1 MADLFDNV
9 CTYCKSLSGVECIN
23 NDERCKFREGDDGCK
38 IENITGEVPI
48 LWDDEDRESINKVL
62 AEHHISIENDNGIEN
77 DNDGYS
83 TSQKHYIAKSPIEFM
98 QTLMSKEMF
107 VGFCIGNTVK
117 YLMRAPFKGQLR
129 SDLDKARQYSWWAS
143 LARKGK
149 VVDPS
154 EPVPKDFKTR
164 VFIC

>member
-1 MADLFDNV
+1 MADLFDDV
-9 CTYCKSLSGVECIN
+9 CAYCKSFNGVGCMT
-23 NDERCKFREGDDGCK
+23 NDERCKFREDDGCK
-38 IENITGEVPI
+38 IENITDNIPV
-48 LWDDEDRESINKVL
+48 LWDDKDRESINKSL
-62 AEHHISIENDNGIEN
+62 AEHHISIENDNA
-77 DNDGYS
+77 GYS
-83 TSQKHYIAKSPIEFM
+83 VSQKHYVAKSPIEVM

>member
-1 MADLFDNV
+1 MADLFDEV
-9 CTYCKSLSGVECIN
+9 KKYCESFGDLKCEKNGEK
-23 NDERCKFREGDDGCK
+23 CKFDRSADKCVMID
-38 IENITGEVPI
+38 ITSEVPT

-62 AEHHISIENDNGIEN
+62 AEHHISIKNDNGIEN

-83 TSQKHYIAKSPIEFM
+83 AAQKHYVAKSPIEFM

>member
-1 MADLFDNV
+1 MADLFDDV
-9 CTYCKSLSGVECIN
+9 CAYCKSFGDDNCEIN
-23 NDERCKFREGDDGCK
+23 GEKCKFDKGADVCVMSDIIGEIPIYWSDGNREG
-38 IENITGEVPI
+38 
-48 LWDDEDRESINKVL
+48 INKAL
-62 AEHHISIENDNGIEN
+62 AKHNISIEND
-77 DNDGYS
+77 DAGYS
-83 TSQKHYIAKSPIEFM
+83 VSQKHYVAKSPIEFM

>member
-1 MADLFDNV
+1 MADLFDEV
-9 CTYCKSLSGVECIN
+9 KEYCESFGDFKCEKNGKT
-23 NDERCKFREGDDGCK
+23 CKFDKSAGGCVMSD
-38 IENITGEVPI
+38 ITGEMPI
-48 LWDDEDRESINKVL
+48 HWSDEDRESINKVL